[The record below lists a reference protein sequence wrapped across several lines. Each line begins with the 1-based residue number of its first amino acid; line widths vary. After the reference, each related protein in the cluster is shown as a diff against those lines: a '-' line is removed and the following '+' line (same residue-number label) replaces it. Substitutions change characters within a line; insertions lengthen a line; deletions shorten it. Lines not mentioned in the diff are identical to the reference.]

1 MPNPTDLADLS
12 AHDLAARIRERKA
25 SPVEALDAVLTRIA
39 AWEPRLNAFV
49 APDFDRARAAA
60 KTAEAMVA
68 RGEAL
73 GPLHGVPVT
82 IKDVQH
88 VAGLPTRWGSVLT
101 DPTPVATDSPVV
113 ARLKAAGAIVL
124 GKTTMPERGWVA
136 LSDGPLTGTTHNPW
150 KHAHTAGG
158 SSSGA
163 AALAAIGGGPLHLG
177 SDGAGSVRLP
187 AHFCG
192 VVGLKPTFGRV
203 PYPPSAG
210 SGLSHLGPLTRDV
223 RDAALMLSVMAGPD
237 PSDATTLPGGFDAE
251 IGAPDL
257 RGVRI
262 AYSATLG
269 HARVDPE
276 IAAMVAAAVAVLAGL
291 GATVEAVDP
300 PWGPT
305 GPEVIRRLWSAMLLP
320 TLARDEANLARMDP
334 GLVACLRAAGGMTP
348 AEIIPT
354 VTARLAYAAT
364 VNSWFEDAGYDLLV
378 TPSASVAA
386 FPTGQLMP
394 DHWPQHP
401 WDWLSWAEFSYPFN
415 LSHGPAL
422 SMPCGLTAA
431 GLPVGMQIA
440 GPRFCDAAVLR
451 AAAAFEAARPIP
463 RIQTT

>member
-1 MPNPTDLADLS
+1 MKNPADLS
-12 AHDLAARIRERKA
+12 ARDLAARIRERHI
-25 SPVEALDAVLTRIA
+25 SPVEALDAVLTRLD
-39 AWEPRLNAFV
+39 AWEPRLNAFA
-49 APDFDRARAAA
+49 APDFERAREAA
-60 KTAEAMVA
+60 KAAEAAGA
-68 RGEAL
+68 RGDAL
-73 GPLHGVPVT
+73 GPLHGVPVS
-82 IKDVQH
+82 IKDVQN
-88 VAGLPTRWGSVLT
+88 VAGLPTRVGSCLT
-101 DPTPVATDSPVV
+101 DPAPAAADSPVV
-113 ARLKAAGAIVL
+113 ARLRAAGAIIL
-124 GKTTMPERGWVA
+124 GKTAMPERGWVA
-136 LSDGPLTGTTHNPW
+136 LSDSPLTGTTHNPW

-192 VVGLKPTFGRV
+192 VVGLKPTFGRI

-223 RDAALMLSVMAGPD
+223 RDAALMLSVMAGPH
-237 PSDATTLPGGFDAE
+237 PSDATTLPGGFEAE

-262 AYSATLG
+262 AYSAALG

-276 IAAMVAAAVAVLAGL
+276 IAEMVAAAVAVLAEL

-305 GPEVIRRLWSAMLLP
+305 GPDIIRRLWSAMLLH
-320 TLARDEANLARMDP
+320 TLPEDEASLAQMDP
-334 GLVACLRAAGGMTP
+334 GLVTCLRAAGGMTP

-364 VNSWFEDAGYDLLV
+364 VNSWFAEAGYDLLV

-386 FPTGQLMP
+386 FPTGQLQP

-440 GPRFCDAAVLR
+440 GPRFADAAVLR
-451 AAAAFEAARPIP
+451 AAAAFESARPIP